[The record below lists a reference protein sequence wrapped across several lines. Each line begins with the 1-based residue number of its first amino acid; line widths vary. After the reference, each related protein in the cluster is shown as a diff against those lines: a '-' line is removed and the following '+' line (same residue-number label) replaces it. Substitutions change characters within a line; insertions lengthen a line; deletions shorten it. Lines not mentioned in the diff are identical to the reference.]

1 MPHEDFDIDSLAAY
15 LHLTPQQVAKL
26 ADRGELPGRKVSGQ
40 WRFSPAEIHHWLE
53 ERMGVLDDGQL
64 ARMEDALERTDAQ
77 AHDRPVTIDELLGPE
92 LIAAPLHARTKRSV
106 IEEMCELAARSGLLW
121 DSRKL
126 AEAVRTR
133 EDMQTTALENGVALL
148 HPRRPMPAIL
158 AQPLIALG
166 RTGQG
171 IPFGG
176 SHGSLTD
183 LFFLICSTDD
193 RGHLRVLAR
202 LSRLIGDADLIT
214 SIREAGGPDEI
225 HRLIVAKEEELGE

>member
-1 MPHEDFDIDSLAAY
+1 VPHEDFDIDSLAAY

-183 LFFLICSTDD
+183 LFFLIC
-193 RGHLRVLAR
+193 
-202 LSRLIGDADLIT
+202 
-214 SIREAGGPDEI
+214 
-225 HRLIVAKEEELGE
+225 